1 MTEQGAASALICP
14 DCGTRNQPGTDFC
27 TNCGGYLAWDRT
39 SLIPIVTSRT
49 VAPPTV
55 AAPAPP
61 PPPPTP
67 PTPDPAPVPAPAL
80 VQESPRE
87 PAPEP
92 PPALPTGAGAPPV
105 MIDFGEDLPPTR
117 VLPVQRPLPPAA
129 PAVQPGPALVQPAA
143 PIAKP
148 TPVAPPV
155 MAPASAPGDIACP
168 NCGRPNA
175 PSRHFCA
182 YCGTALAAVGGRT
195 GSSGQP
201 AAGTRPKGKRRRFPV
216 ALVVVIVLVLAG
228 GTAAWIERSPL
239 HQAADGILDRVAP
252 QKPENP
258 TAFTASSAAAGHPAA
273 LAFDGLVNT
282 AWEPLGTGN
291 GVGQYLV
298 ASFAQPFRLVYLQ
311 IRAGAAQSQH
321 AFLSQGRPSS
331 ILVTMTLQDGSTVTR
346 TITLADDPTDQ
357 QFSIGQNSVAKVQL
371 SVLASAGAT
380 ATAPLA
386 ISEVEFRTR

>member
-49 VAPPTV
+49 VAPPV
-55 AAPAPP
+55 VGDSAPPAPRPEPRHEPEPARAPVQEAPQQPAPLPAPAPP
-61 PPPPTP
+61 PPTG
-67 PTPDPAPVPAPAL
+67 PAAA
-80 VQESPRE
+80 
-87 PAPEP
+87 
-92 PPALPTGAGAPPV
+92 PV

-148 TPVAPPV
+148 TPVAPPA

-182 YCGTALAAVGGRT
+182 YCGTALDAVAGRT
-195 GSSGQP
+195 GASGQP

-239 HQAADGILDRVAP
+239 HQAAEGILDRVAP

-380 ATAPLA
+380 ATAPVA